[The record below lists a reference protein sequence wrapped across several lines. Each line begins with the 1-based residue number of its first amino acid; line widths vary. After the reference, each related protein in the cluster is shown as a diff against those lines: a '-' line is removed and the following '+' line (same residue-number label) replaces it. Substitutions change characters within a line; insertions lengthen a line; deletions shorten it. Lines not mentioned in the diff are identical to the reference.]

1 MKKVVERI
9 RQITHDYV
17 KNAGLKALIIGESGG
32 IDSALTTVLLRPICD
47 ELGIKLIGR
56 SITIETNTNEE
67 RQRSN
72 DIGTAFCH
80 DFKEI
85 DLTQLYHTTLDTIEE
100 LPYEEDTTSKDY
112 RLRVGNIKA
121 RLRMIY
127 LYNLAQKHRGMV
139 ISTDNQTE
147 WQLGF
152 WTLHGDVGDFD
163 PLFGLWKTEVYHVSK
178 YICST
183 LTDEKQKAALQA
195 CIDCVP
201 TDGLGIT
208 SSDVEQLGAKHYDE
222 VDAALWAYMKD
233 GSNSINPKVIARH
246 KASAFKRVNPVFIT
260 REEIF
265 GDSDPLQQ

>member
-1 MKKVVERI
+1 MKAVAEKIQRITKEYVEKA
-9 RQITHDYV
+9 H
-17 KNAGLKALIIGESGG
+17 LKTLVLGESGG

-47 ELGIKLIGR
+47 ELGVKLIGR
-56 SITIETNTNEE
+56 SITIETNTPEE
-67 RQRSN
+67 RQRSVM
-72 DIGTAFCH
+72 IGEAFCH
-80 DFKEI
+80 DFREV
-85 DLTQLYHTTLDTIEE
+85 DLTDLYRVTLSTIEE
-100 LPYEEDTTSKDY
+100 EPMEDPTTKDY

-121 RLRMIY
+121 RMRMIY
-127 LYNLAQKHRGMV
+127 LYNLAQKYRGMV

-163 PLFGLWKTEVYHVSK
+163 PLFGLWKTEVYQLAN
-178 YICST
+178 YMLTT
-183 LTDEKQKAALQA
+183 LTDPKQREALQA

-208 SSDVEQLGAKHYDE
+208 SSDVEQLGAPDYNE
-222 VDAALWAYMKD
+222 VDAALLAYLKD
-233 GSNSINPKVIARH
+233 GSNTINPKVIARH

-265 GDSDPLQQ
+265 GDDK